1 MSDGLGKTGRGQSMD
16 LVWRMNSI
24 LEVMDFKHGD
34 IKFVS
39 WDGVDNA
46 RVAYPTLVH
55 RELDSLRGVLM
66 LCCKA
71 PA

>member
-24 LEVMDFKHGD
+24 LEVMDFKHGG
-34 IKFVS
+34 IKFAS

-46 RVAYPTLVH
+46 LVAHHTRL
-55 RELDSLRGVLM
+55 
-66 LCCKA
+66 LCGRNQTMSVER
-71 PA
+71 

>member
-1 MSDGLGKTGRGQSMD
+1 MSDGLGKTGRGQSMN

-46 RVAYPTLVH
+46 RVAYHTRL
-55 RELDSLRGVLM
+55 
-66 LCCKA
+66 LCGPNQTMYVEC
-71 PA
+71 

>member
-1 MSDGLGKTGRGQSMD
+1 MSDGLGKTSRGQSMD

-34 IKFVS
+34 TKFVS

-46 RVAYPTLVH
+46 CVAYHTRL
-55 RELDSLRGVLM
+55 
-66 LCCKA
+66 LCVPNQTMSVEC
-71 PA
+71 

>member
-1 MSDGLGKTGRGQSMD
+1 MD

-24 LEVMDFKHGD
+24 LEVMDFKHGG

-46 RVAYPTLVH
+46 RMAHHTRL
-55 RELDSLRGVLM
+55 
-66 LCCKA
+66 LCG
-71 PA
+71 PHQTMSVER

>member
-1 MSDGLGKTGRGQSMD
+1 
-16 LVWRMNSI
+16 MNSI

-46 RVAYPTLVH
+46 CVAYHTRLLCVPNQTMSVECRPWIKLSVNG
-55 RELDSLRGVLM
+55 LSLL
-66 LCCKA
+66 
-71 PA
+71 